1 MKLKIIPTQAR
12 SSFNEKIL
20 ERDKER
26 ISSVLKNIGY
36 YFPKIDIFIEDL
48 KDNKINL
55 TYKIDIGEKQK

>member
-1 MKLKIIPTQAR
+1 M
-12 SSFNEKIL
+12 

-55 TYKIDIGEKQK
+55 TYKIEISRAFVSLIVAKLKQM